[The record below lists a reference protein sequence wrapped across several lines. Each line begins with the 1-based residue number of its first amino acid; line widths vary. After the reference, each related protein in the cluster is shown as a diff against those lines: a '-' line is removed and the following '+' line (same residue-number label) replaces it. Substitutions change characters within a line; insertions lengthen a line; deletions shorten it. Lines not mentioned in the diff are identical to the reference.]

1 MAGSA
6 AKIVIWVLASLAANM
21 VLAASYKTI
30 PMNQKRL
37 ATYYVQA
44 SLEGHGEVEFMVDTG
59 AGYTTINE
67 HTLERLKH
75 VGNAEYVG
83 QLTGVMADGSQH
95 ELPVYRI
102 KQLVL
107 GEDCVLKDVEAAIF
121 PRNTRMLLGLSALE
135 KAAPFVFST
144 NPPRLS
150 LSNCGTATS

>member
-6 AKIVIWVLASLAANM
+6 AKFVIWVLACLAANM

-44 SLEGHGEVEFMVDTG
+44 SLEGSGEVEFMVDTG

-67 HTLERLKH
+67 HTLERLKQA
-75 VGNAEYVG
+75 GSAEYVG

-144 NPPRLS
+144 NPPLLS